1 MQTPAPVDYARAR
14 SVDDA
19 LQLLETHGG
28 EARLIAGG
36 HSLIPM
42 MRLRIAQP
50 ECVIDI
56 NDLTDLDY
64 IRIVDGSGPGHLAVG
79 AMTRH
84 RSVLASPL
92 IGEHYAMLHD
102 AERVIADPIVRN
114 RGTVGGSLAQADPA
128 EDLSAALAAL
138 RADVVLR
145 STQGSRVVPVRE
157 LDDGPY
163 QTVLDDA
170 EILTEV
176 RIPIRPG
183 AGSAYEKVERR
194 TGDWAVAAVGAYL
207 VLEGD
212 TVRDVGIGMAA
223 LGVEHGCPVPA
234 EEYLRGRAFTADAVE
249 ETARIAAAASNPSPD
264 QRGPVA
270 YKRHLAD
277 ELTRRALRR
286 AFDRAQGRI

>member
-1 MQTPAPVDYARAR
+1 MQTPAPVDYARAH
-14 SVDDA
+14 SVDEA
-19 LQLLETHGG
+19 LELLERNGG

-42 MRLRIAQP
+42 MRLRLAQP

-56 NDLTDLDY
+56 NDLHELDY
-64 IRIVDGSGPGHLAVG
+64 IRITGDHLAIG
-79 AMTRH
+79 ALTRH
-84 RSVLASPL
+84 RTVLSSPV
-92 IGEHYAMLHD
+92 IGEHYAILHD

-114 RGTVGGSLAQADPA
+114 RGTVGGSLCQADPA
-128 EDLSAALAAL
+128 EDLSAVLSAL
-138 RADVVLR
+138 RAEVVIQSR
-145 STQGSRVVPVRE
+145 NGSRTVPVRG
-157 LDDGPY
+157 LADGPY

-176 RIPIRPG
+176 RVPIRPG
-183 AGSAYEKVERR
+183 VGSAYQKVERR

-207 VLEGD
+207 VLDGD

-223 LGVEHGCPVPA
+223 LGVEHGCAADA
-234 EEYLRGRAFTADAVE
+234 EDRLRGRELTDTALE
-249 ETARIAAAASNPSPD
+249 EAGRLAAAACNPSPD

-270 YKRHLAD
+270 YKRHLAG

-286 AFDRAQGRI
+286 AADRAQGRI

>member
-1 MQTPAPVDYARAR
+1 MQTPAPVDYARAH
-14 SVDDA
+14 SVDEA
-19 LQLLETHGG
+19 LDMLERYGPDS
-28 EARLIAGG
+28 RLIAGG

-50 ECVIDI
+50 ERVIDI
-56 NDLTDLDY
+56 NDLHDLDY
-64 IRIVDGSGPGHLAVG
+64 IRAISTADANYLAIG

-84 RSVLASPL
+84 RTVLASPV
-92 IGEHYAMLHD
+92 IGEHYAILHD

-114 RGTVGGSLAQADPA
+114 RGTVGGSLCQADPA
-128 EDLSAALAAL
+128 EDLTAVLAAL
-138 RADVVLR
+138 RADEVISSR
-145 STQGSRVVPVRE
+145 NGSRTVPVRE
-157 LDDGPY
+157 LGDGPY

-183 AGSAYEKVERR
+183 VGSAYQKVERR

-207 VLEGD
+207 VLDGD

-223 LGVEHGCPVPA
+223 LGAEHGCAPDA
-234 EEYLRGRAFTADAVE
+234 EEYLRGHELTADAIE
-249 ETARIAAAASNPSPD
+249 EAGRLAAAACHPSAD

-286 AFDRAQGRI
+286 AADRAQGRI

>member
-1 MQTPAPVDYARAR
+1 MQTPAPVDYARAH
-14 SVDDA
+14 SVDEA
-19 LQLLETHGG
+19 LALLAEHEG

-42 MRLRIAQP
+42 MRLRLAQP
-50 ECVIDI
+50 ECVVDI
-56 NDLTDLDY
+56 NGLTELDY
-64 IRIVDGSGPGHLAVG
+64 IRVDGDRLAIG
-79 AMTRH
+79 ALTRH
-84 RSVLASPL
+84 KTVLASPV
-92 IGEHYAMLHD
+92 IGEHYAILHD

-114 RGTVGGSLAQADPA
+114 RGTVGGSLCQADPA
-128 EDLSAALAAL
+128 EDLSAVLSCL
-138 RADVVLR
+138 RADAVIR
-145 STQGSRVVPVRE
+145 SANGSRTVPVRE
-157 LDDGPY
+157 LADGPY

-183 AGSAYEKVERR
+183 VGSAYEKVERR

-207 VLEGD
+207 VLDGD
-212 TVRDVGIGMAA
+212 TVHEVGLGMAA
-223 LGVEHGCPVPA
+223 LGVEHGCPAPA
-234 EEYLRGRAFTADAVE
+234 EEYLRGRALTADAIE
-249 ETARIAAAASNPSPD
+249 EAARLAAAAANPSPD

-286 AFDRAQGRI
+286 AADRAQGRI

>member
-1 MQTPAPVDYARAR
+1 MQTPAPVDYARAH
-14 SVDDA
+14 SVDEA
-19 LQLLETHGG
+19 LELLERYGG

-56 NDLTDLDY
+56 NDLTGLDY
-64 IRIVDGSGPGHLAVG
+64 VRVDDGHLAIG

-84 RSVLASPL
+84 RTVLASPV
-92 IGEHYAMLHD
+92 IGEHYAILHD

-114 RGTVGGSLAQADPA
+114 RGTVGGSLCQADPA
-128 EDLSAALAAL
+128 EDLSAVLSAL
-138 RADVVLR
+138 RAVAVIR
-145 STQGSRVVPVRE
+145 STNGSRNVPVRE
-157 LDDGPY
+157 LNDGPY
-163 QTVLDDA
+163 QTVLTDT

-194 TGDWAVAAVGAYL
+194 TGDWAVAAVGGYL
-207 VLEGD
+207 VLDDD

-223 LGVEHGCPVPA
+223 LGVEHGCPVEA
-234 EEYLRGRAFTADAVE
+234 EDYLRGRACTADTVAE
-249 ETARIAAAASNPSPD
+249 AARLAAAASHPSPD
-264 QRGPVA
+264 QRGPVT

-286 AFDRAQGRI
+286 AADRAQGRI